1 MQVSSQYQPK
11 RLIRPNAVAERL
23 GISKTTL
30 YRMVNTGKLPAPVRI
45 SSQCTGWPEDVIDTF
60 IAERQQEVR

>member
-11 RLIRPNAVAERL
+11 RLVRPQATADRL

-30 YRMVNTGKLPAPVRI
+30 YRLVKAGKLPVPVRI